1 MVELLAPAGE
11 LDSGFAAFAYGADA
25 VYLGLN
31 KFSARAEAVNFT
43 PDDLKFFTSYA
54 HSLGKRVLVA
64 VNTLIFDDEFRDLAE
79 TLYDIGEAKADGV
92 IVQDLG
98 VARFAKRNFPTLR
111 LHASTQMAAHNEQGA
126 RALKDLG
133 FKRVVLARELTFDEI
148 ANIAKRVPVEIET
161 FVHGALCYSYSGLCM
176 FSSIYTGR
184 SANRGKCVYPC
195 RESVCFDGERGF
207 AFSMRD
213 LSLQES
219 VRRLKQAGVAALKIE
234 GRKKTPLYTAAV
246 TDLYRNILDGTPDKA
261 LIQSKKD
268 AVRTIFSRLT
278 TTLYTQD
285 RQNGAV
291 ADVET
296 TGHRGLPVGSVE
308 KAFSHGGRRFIQFK
322 PSADFARY
330 DGLQIDLEN
339 APKPFGFSAETLICG
354 KKNVFEAKA
363 GVPVA
368 VALPDNAPYIAQNR
382 PVYLSSSTAVK
393 KAYPFTRPDPRDF
406 AQDKI
411 PVDVTVVLSENEL
424 FAQAGE
430 QTASLPATL
439 TAAQNAE
446 AVEKNVRRAFEKSG
460 ESRAVLGDLTLVNA
474 QNLFAPV
481 SALNDLRRNL
491 YAKIDEDAAKRARAK
506 RTAVIENALKNTA
519 QPAASVAPA
528 RKLIVKTDDARNLQA
543 LSGDDLARLSEIVF
557 EILPDRFSPPD
568 LLKEKLRFALP
579 AVCRAW
585 ESEKM
590 RRIVADLKAAGFA
603 KWEIGNVWGLDA
615 LDVSKDDVSADAT
628 LYAANVQA
636 AKMLCGL
643 GLTRFTVAQET
654 PAPEKIFEAFPDK
667 ALGIAYQDTALF
679 ISETCPRK
687 TLHGACLK
695 CGGDFNLPLSSRYGK
710 FEAVGRAC
718 RFRLLSER
726 PHLKI
731 DEMLQANA
739 RLIRADFVCR
749 KPDADRAVKTIRTLC
764 ARLF

>member
-31 KFSARAEAVNFT
+31 RFSARAEAVNFT

-79 TLYDIGEAKADGV
+79 TLYDILEAKADGV

-111 LHASTQMAAHNEQGA
+111 LHASTQMAVHNEQGA
-126 RALKDLG
+126 RALKDMG

-148 ANIAKRVPVEIET
+148 ANIAKRVPIEIET

-176 FSSIYTGR
+176 FSSVYTGR

-195 RESVCFDGERGF
+195 RESVSFDGEKGF

-213 LSLQES
+213 LALQES
-219 VRRLKQAGVAALKIE
+219 VLRLKQAGVAALKIE

-261 LIQSKKD
+261 LIKSKKD
-268 AVRTIFSRLT
+268 AVRTIFSRRT

-285 RQNGAV
+285 RQNVAV

-296 TGHRGLPVGSVE
+296 TGHRGLLIGSVE
-308 KAFSHGGRRFIQFK
+308 KAFSHGGKRFVQFK
-322 PSADFARY
+322 PSVGFARF

-339 APKPFGFSAETLICG
+339 APKPFGFSAETLICN

-363 GVPVA
+363 NAPVA

-382 PVYLSSSTAVK
+382 PVYLASSTAVK

-406 AQDKI
+406 AADKI
-411 PVDVTVVLSENEL
+411 PVDVTVVLSEGEL
-424 FAQAGE
+424 FAQGGGQSVAL
-430 QTASLPATL
+430 TASL
-439 TAAQNAE
+439 TAAQNVG

-460 ESRAVLGDLTLVNA
+460 ESRAVLGNLTLVNA

-481 SALNDLRRNL
+481 SLLNDLRRDL
-491 YAKIDEDAAKRARAK
+491 YVKIDEDIAKRARAK

-519 QPAASVAPA
+519 QAAAKVLSA
-528 RKLIVKTDDARNLQA
+528 RKLIVKTDDERNLKA
-543 LSGDDLARLSEIVF
+543 LSGDDFSRIFEIVF
-557 EILPDRFSPPD
+557 EILPDRFSLPD
-568 LLKEKLRFALP
+568 LPKEKLRFALP

-585 ESEKM
+585 ETDKT
-590 RRIVADLKAAGFA
+590 RRLIADLKAAGFN
-603 KWEIGNVWGLDA
+603 KWEIGNVWGLNA
-615 LDVSKDDVSADAT
+615 LDTAKDDVSADAT

-636 AKMLCGL
+636 AKMLCDL
-643 GLTRFTVAQET
+643 GLTRFTAAQET
-654 PAPEKIFEAFPDK
+654 PAPEKIFAAFPDK
-667 ALGIAYQDTALF
+667 ALGIAYQDTPLF

-718 RFRLLSER
+718 RFWLMSER
-726 PHLKI
+726 PHFKI
-731 DEMLQANA
+731 DEVLKANA
-739 RLIRADFVCR
+739 HLIRADFVR
-749 KPDADRAVKTIRTLC
+749 RAPDADKVKETLKTLYS
-764 ARLF
+764 RLF

>member
-79 TLYDIGEAKADGV
+79 TLYDILEAKADGV

-148 ANIAKRVPVEIET
+148 ANIAKRVPIEIET

-195 RESVCFDGERGF
+195 RESVCFDGKKGF

-219 VRRLKQAGVAALKIE
+219 VLRLKRAGVAALKIE

-268 AVRTIFSRLT
+268 AVRTIFSRQT

-322 PSADFARY
+322 PSVGFARF

-339 APKPFGFSAETLICG
+339 APKPFGFSAETLICN
-354 KKNVFEAKA
+354 KKNVFEAK
-363 GVPVA
+363 VNTPVA

-382 PVYLSSSTAVK
+382 PVYLASSTAVK

-406 AQDKI
+406 AADKI

-424 FAQAGE
+424 FAQGGE

-439 TAAQNAE
+439 TAAQNVG

-460 ESRAVLGDLTLVNA
+460 ESRAVLGNLTFVNA

-481 SALNDLRRNL
+481 SMLNDLRRDL
-491 YAKIDEDAAKRARAK
+491 YAKIDEDIAKRARAK

-519 QPAASVAPA
+519 QSAAEVLPA
-528 RKLIVKTDDARNLQA
+528 RKLIVKTDDERNLKA
-543 LSGDDLARLSEIVF
+543 LSGDDFSRIFEIVF
-557 EILPDRFSPPD
+557 EILPDRFSLPD
-568 LLKEKLRFALP
+568 LPKEKLRFALP

-585 ESEKM
+585 ETDKT
-590 RRIVADLKAAGFA
+590 RRLIADLKAAGFN
-603 KWEIGNVWGLDA
+603 KWEIGNVWGLNA
-615 LDVSKDDVSADAT
+615 LDTAQDDVSADAT

-636 AKMLCGL
+636 AKMLCDL
-643 GLTRFTVAQET
+643 GLTRFTAAQET
-654 PAPEKIFEAFPDK
+654 PAPEKIFAAFPDK
-667 ALGIAYQDTALF
+667 ALGIAYQDTPLF

-718 RFRLLSER
+718 RFWLMSER

-731 DEMLQANA
+731 DEALKANA
-739 RLIRADFVCR
+739 RLIRADFVR
-749 KPDADRAVKTIRTLC
+749 RSPDAAKVKETLKTLYS
-764 ARLF
+764 RLF